1 MSEQDG
7 RITRKEYYKIGL
19 EEIRENNHIKNINI
33 TEHNKIVNAVSIG
46 LIFTTLRFQELF
58 GEVGFPLSIGF
69 ILPITTIL
77 FNMAA
82 FYPSQRAFDTNE
94 EKIKRIYHKNSR
106 TAHLI
111 ENRALDW
118 VNYLEAISH
127 ISFWLNLL
135 FVGYLL
141 YKIFGG

>member
-33 TEHNKIVNAVSIG
+33 IEHNKIVNGISIG
-46 LIFTTLRFQELF
+46 LLFTFLRFKESF

-69 ILPITTIL
+69 ILPITTIF
-77 FNMAA
+77 FNMIA
-82 FYPSQRAFDTNE
+82 FYPILWAFERNE
-94 EKIKRIYHKNSR
+94 EKIKRTYHKYSR
-106 TAHLI
+106 TAYLI
-111 ENRALDW
+111 GNPSKKMVD
-118 VNYLEAISH
+118 YLEIISH
-127 ISFWLNLL
+127 FSFWLSLF
-135 FVGYLL
+135 FVGHLL